1 MPLCDITS
9 MTTLQA
15 LLTSERIHLDW
26 QRLGLPIEIIEFEPV
41 TANELKLV
49 HRPDYVDKI
58 LSCEIN
64 NGFGN
69 RLPEVA
75 DTLLYT
81 SGSMLSAAREAIR
94 NRNVA
99 VAPSSGF
106 HHAGYASAFGYCT
119 FNGLMVT
126 AFVLKA
132 EGLATRVGILD
143 FDMHYGNGTDEL
155 IAHHQAKSWIEYYTS
170 GKEYVDPY
178 QADEF
183 LSRIPEW
190 VASMRD
196 CDVILYQAGADQH
209 INDPL
214 GRFLTTEQMQE
225 RDKRVFV
232 TADYFDIPIAW
243 NLAGGYQVDRNGG
256 IPAVLEIHN
265 NTMQKCIA
273 VYKC

>member
-1 MPLCDITS
+1 MVANISNFSPS
-9 MTTLQA
+9 A
-15 LLTSERIHLDW
+15 GKPARVVGSW

-49 HRPDYVDKI
+49 HCPVYVDQV
-58 LSCEIN
+58 LSYEIK

-69 RLPEVA
+69 KLPEVA

-81 SGSMLSAAREAIR
+81 TGSMLSAAREAIR
-94 NRNVA
+94 NRKVA
-99 VAPSSGF
+99 VAPCSGF

-126 AFVLKA
+126 AFALKA

-143 FDMHYGNGTDEL
+143 FDMHYGNGTDAL
-155 IAHHQAKSWIEYYTS
+155 IAHHQAGSWIEHYTS
-170 GKEYVDPY
+170 GREYLAPY
-178 QADEF
+178 QAEEF

-190 VASMRD
+190 VADMQD

-214 GRFLTTEQMQE
+214 GRFLTSAQLRE
-225 RDKRVFV
+225 RDKRVFEATNSLGV
-232 TADYFDIPIAW
+232 PVAW
-243 NLAGGYQVDRNGG
+243 NLAGGYQVDSNGG
-256 IPAVLEIHN
+256 IPAILEIHN
-265 NTMQKCIA
+265 NTMLECIA
-273 VYKC
+273 VYAC